1 MKVSLLLLAIYAL
14 ILFWGLSSE
23 QTWDDDCPGRY
34 YNVKNALNDPS
45 QFLSRWNRPLFTA
58 LFVLPLQLGKEMIV
72 IQMALISCMTCLF
85 LYLATKNWLV
95 IPFTAFQTFFFP
107 ISTNAL
113 AEPLAACLIAIGY
126 WAYRKKRH
134 LVFVIAG
141 ALLPLARMELLL
153 LLPIWAWWLF
163 KEKQYKMIPLFALP
177 TLIWYLFYPE
187 LLANSGIN
195 RYGQTEFLHYFR
207 RYIYVVG
214 PAVFYFL
221 MIGLFERVK
230 KMDFVFLQFVAG
242 FMIYVIFSWKLSIGN
257 SAGFLRHMI
266 VLTPLVG
273 VLAVEGFEFWRK
285 YENEARTLIYS
296 AVIFC
301 ISILLCKTLVMH
313 HSIGGPNPIN
323 AAFVI
328 VLSFMV
334 VWRRKETWGKYV
346 VIALIVGYTLFTEP
360 PDANANLE
368 RKAVK
373 ALSDWY
379 VDNVPERKVYSN
391 HVWFFWVNDL
401 DYINRGKM
409 RIQELDSA
417 KTGEIVFWET
427 HYSNRL
433 NGNVP
438 SEYFTEE
445 RFRLVGDVETGR
457 FKGYLMEVH
466 IQNKPNDSAKDTI
479 DSNKESNKTVN
490 QRTHLLFQLLFS
502 FIKIGIGLIIGYL
515 IVRKLNWI

>member
-1 MKVSLLLLAIYAL
+1 M
-14 ILFWGLSSE
+14 LFWGLSSE
-23 QTWDDDCPGRY
+23 QTWDDDAPGRY

-58 LFVLPLQLGKEMIV
+58 LFVLPLQFGKEMIV
-72 IQMALISCMTCLF
+72 IQMAFISCMTCLF
-85 LYLATKNWLV
+85 LYLATKNWLI

-126 WAYRKKRH
+126 WAYRKHRH
-134 LVFVIAG
+134 FVFVMAG
-141 ALLPLARMELLL
+141 ALLPLARLELIL
-153 LLPIWAWWLF
+153 LLPIWAWYLHNGNRGDSCVLNACHTQNTKRGTNLRIVLLSLSLPIF
-163 KEKQYKMIPLFALP
+163 VIPTF
-177 TLIWYLFYPE
+177 IWYLFYPE
-187 LLANSGIN
+187 LLADSVIN
-195 RYGQTEFLHYFR
+195 KYGQTEFLHYFR

-257 SAGFLRHMI
+257 SAGFLRHMV

-296 AVIFC
+296 AIIFC
-301 ISILLCKTLVMH
+301 ISIFLCKTLLMH
-313 HSIGGPNPIN
+313 HFIGGPNPLN
-323 AAFVI
+323 AAFII

-334 VWRRKETWGKYV
+334 VWTRKETLGKYV

-391 HVWFFWVNDL
+391 HVWFYWVNDL

-409 RIQELDSA
+409 RIEEIDAA
-417 KTGEIVFWET
+417 KSGEIVFWET

-438 SEYFTEE
+438 SEYFTED
-445 RFRLVGDVETGR
+445 RFSLVGDVETGR
-457 FKGYLMEVH
+457 FKGYLMEV
-466 IQNKPNDSAKDTI
+466 K
-479 DSNKESNKTVN
+479 
-490 QRTHLLFQLLFS
+490 
-502 FIKIGIGLIIGYL
+502 
-515 IVRKLNWI
+515 